1 MDLGKCTGWPFC
13 DVDPRSRCDIDEQKF
28 ARLQDKV
35 RTSHPIITK
44 LDSYIPLVM
53 NITWLDFE
61 KIPLEIF
68 WGKFSLKISDV
79 IFQGQTLLDISQE

>member
-13 DVDPRSRCDIDEQKF
+13 DLDPRSRCDKNDEQKF

-35 RTSHPIITK
+35 RISHPIITK

-53 NITWLDFE
+53 PITWLDFE
-61 KIPLEIF
+61 EI
-68 WGKFSLKISDV
+68 L
-79 IFQGQTLLDISQE
+79 